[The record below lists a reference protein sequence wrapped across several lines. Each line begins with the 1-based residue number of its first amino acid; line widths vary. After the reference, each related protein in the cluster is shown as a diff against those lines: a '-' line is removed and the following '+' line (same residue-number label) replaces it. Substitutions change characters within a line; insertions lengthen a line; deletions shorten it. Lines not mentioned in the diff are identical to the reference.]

1 MTWVVAL
8 SSNRCLF
15 VWCFS
20 LFNVNSLTSF
30 LNLVHFDRVGRPLS
44 RVAVVAGKAGSELR
58 APPDGVDGLEID
70 GGIQPFAL
78 RGLFNCEDL

>member
-8 SSNRCLF
+8 SSSLCLF

-20 LFNVNSLTSF
+20 LFNVKSLTSF
-30 LNLVHFDRVGRPLS
+30 LNLVHLDRVRRPPS

-58 APPDGVDGLEID
+58 APVDRVEGLESV
-70 GGIQPFAL
+70 G
-78 RGLFNCEDL
+78 